1 MIEYASRKRPDINP
15 PVTKNENQVSISQ
28 KKHRAVRWGR
38 REGVKGITM
47 FEEIKKLLFRKRK
60 PRPAPKPDPEQERED
75 EEQAA
80 YLAEWSRR
88 HKKKDQ
94 R

>member
-1 MIEYASRKRPDINP
+1 
-15 PVTKNENQVSISQ
+15 
-28 KKHRAVRWGR
+28 
-38 REGVKGITM
+38 M
-47 FEEIKKLLFRKRK
+47 FERIKKKLLFRERK
-60 PRPAPKPDPEQERED
+60 PRPEPKPDPEQERED

-80 YLAEWSRR
+80 YLTEWSRR